1 MHSELD
7 ELSKGEGNGCASSI
21 SQHLRRLPGDERP
34 PYDWAEFRRRA
45 QVGRRTSPVTWR
57 HALLAA
63 GLAAVVMS
71 VALWSRL
78 TGGDGLGE
86 GRSVAALS
94 NPEPGDTAMTPQR
107 QRILLQAE
115 ASGRWLASLPA
126 EPAVARFSTRAVV
139 TDLEDRIAWVDEL
152 LNVGR
157 LDGAQP
163 AQVMSLQRER
173 ARLVNSLAQVRY
185 AESLAADLQ

>member
-1 MHSELD
+1 ALRGGGLFARGARARLRENRQLFQVAALASASPPAGASRIASGSTAMHSELD
-7 ELSKGEGNGCASSI
+7 ELSKGEGNSCASSI
-21 SQHLRRLPGDERP
+21 SHHLRRLPGDERP

-94 NPEPGDTAMTPQR
+94 NPEPGDTALTPQR

-139 TDLEDRIAWVDEL
+139 TDL
-152 LNVGR
+152 
-157 LDGAQP
+157 
-163 AQVMSLQRER
+163 
-173 ARLVNSLAQVRY
+173 
-185 AESLAADLQ
+185 